1 MIFSAKIT
9 QISKIQ
15 LVLISIT
22 CTFSLSLSAQQKQNQ
37 PKSIYSF
44 SPIALKNSTYAL
56 NNKLKLNNFDFVYV
70 DLLDVDLDQFSVDF
84 QNLGK
89 KPSSLIYDDYNAYR
103 DENFLKGFRL
113 KNDPTRWNLQCP
125 SPLSVQPT
133 ISKN

>member
-15 LVLISIT
+15 LVLFAIA

-37 PKSIYSF
+37 PKSIYTF
-44 SPIALKNSTYAL
+44 SSIALKNSAYAL
-56 NNKLKLNNFDFVYV
+56 NNKLKLKNFDFVYV
-70 DLLDVDLDQFSVDF
+70 DLLDLDLNQFSVEF

-113 KNDPTRWNLQCP
+113 ENDPTRWNLQCP

-133 ISKN
+133 VSKN